1 VLLAAETRTA
11 FGAWMK
17 GRALQRLTMHTVTEA
32 KRFRELIA
40 EVRRFDHCVAI
51 EEHELGV
58 HALAVPLRNMQGR
71 TVAALNV
78 VASPARTGREA
89 MERELLPPM
98 LDAARELRGLL

>member
-1 VLLAAETRTA
+1 LP
-11 FGAWMK
+11 
-17 GRALQRLTMHTVTEA
+17 RLTLHTATEP
-32 KRFRELIA
+32 KRFRQIID
-40 EVRRFDHCVAI
+40 EVRRLDYCVAI

-89 MERELLPPM
+89 MERELLPAM